1 MTKIFG
7 HCPACNKKLKAQV
20 LHCDECSLELKNDF
34 ELSPFDYLSEEH
46 MDFLITFLRH
56 EGNLRGVQSELDISY
71 PFAKKKLEQVLVE
84 LGLNSKREQ
93 PEPEV
98 IDMTDLQ
105 ADPTSIMASEIIKGK
120 LKDSGGRVI
129 VGSIS
134 GKTYEIR
141 AANDGKSFLCNQ
153 LPISPPYEYTVFDVI
168 VDLLKRQGGRAKKGN
183 GRNYKLGEPG
193 CEDTTVVGAIAKN
206 YAGKNDG
213 ESVFDPVFVLVAVLE
228 WADIAH
234 NYRGYIELTPSYKLL
249 LAGK

>member
-1 MTKIFG
+1 MARILG
-7 HCPACNKKLKAQV
+7 YCPACNKRLKAQV
-20 LHCDECSLELKNDF
+20 LHCSECNLEMKNDF
-34 ELSPFDYLSEEH
+34 ELSPFDYLSSDQ

-56 EGNLRGVQSELDISY
+56 EGNLRGVQNEMNLSY
-71 PFAKKKLEQVLVE
+71 PFAKKKLGQVLVE
-84 LGLNSKREQ
+84 LGLASKQEQ
-93 PEPEV
+93 PEPEG
-98 IDMTDLQ
+98 INMTELR

-129 VGSIS
+129 VGSIR

-153 LPISPPYEYTVFDVI
+153 LPLSPPYQYTVFDVI

-183 GRNYKLGEPG
+183 GRNNKLGEAG

-213 ESVFDPVFVLVAVLE
+213 NSVFDPVFVLVAVLD

-234 NYRGYIELTPSYKLL
+234 NYRGYIELTPSYRAL